1 MPHHPPQCVASC
13 RCYITMG
20 HPTEFPKLRKK
31 DMCLITTTYIFPSMF
46 PLRQWKKRKFTV
58 QKIRTSFFAVH
69 RKTWCRFRLEKNPA
83 KRSSTIN
90 IERTAKK
97 WKSEKCYVLE
107 NQSVANSCTKKK
119 LKMLLQRSLKG
130 KKLKL
135 NKNGKTTVITST
147 VELLFA
153 VWFIHK
159 LAESARS
166 AALRS
171 AEHALIS

>member
-1 MPHHPPQCVASC
+1 MSNNHHVHFPFDVSPE
-13 RCYITMG
+13 TM
-20 HPTEFPKLRKK
+20 
-31 DMCLITTTYIFPSMF
+31 
-46 PLRQWKKRKFTV
+46 KKRKFTV

-83 KRSSTIN
+83 KRNSTIN
-90 IERTAKK
+90 VERTAKK

-159 LAESARS
+159 LYSALLSSLSSYLSSSLCSLTHHPSLPPR
-166 AALRS
+166 
-171 AEHALIS
+171 IK